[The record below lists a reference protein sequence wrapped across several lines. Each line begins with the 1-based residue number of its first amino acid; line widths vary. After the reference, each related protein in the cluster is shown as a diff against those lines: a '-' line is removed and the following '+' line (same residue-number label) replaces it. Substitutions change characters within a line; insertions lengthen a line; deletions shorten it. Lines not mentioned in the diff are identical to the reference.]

1 MGQPAPAARAAIV
14 SHGSLLCRNC
24 GATLIAGFTG
34 LLAACGPV
42 PYFSDLT
49 MPCVACLSVNRVTLR
64 VLAGGP
70 ARAASEPPHRWDG
83 ETGSGTQERRA

>member
-1 MGQPAPAARAAIV
+1 MRQPAQAARAAIV

-49 MPCVACLSVNRVTLR
+49 MPCVACLAVNRVTLR
-64 VLAGGP
+64 VMAGGSV
-70 ARAASEPPHRWDG
+70 RAASERPR
-83 ETGSGTQERRA
+83 Q